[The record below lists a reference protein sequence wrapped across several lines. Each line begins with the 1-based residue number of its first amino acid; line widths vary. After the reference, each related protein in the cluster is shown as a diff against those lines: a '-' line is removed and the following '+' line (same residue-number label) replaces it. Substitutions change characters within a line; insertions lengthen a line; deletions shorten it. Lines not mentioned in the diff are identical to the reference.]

1 MFDKH
6 SIILFKKMNNLGSD
20 DLINSENELK
30 LDADTEEKKLFKMS
44 TENIIE
50 PEIETLDVAQLKAL
64 VKLMTAN
71 RNKMANQN
79 QDLLQKIEKQVD
91 ENKKHE
97 ELNKLQN
104 KEIKQLQK
112 ICKELTQESTLH
124 KKKPNQDE
132 DKQIFIPIEAE
143 KKKKLKRKTPDD
155 SPNSV
160 ISEQEVDYFCPK
172 WSSDEEDFIQNT
184 QDWQFQFK
192 KSGFQIKYEIDYI
205 NVQLK
210 NNSPGLLSIDNIFIE
225 SSESIVII

>member
-1 MFDKH
+1 
-6 SIILFKKMNNLGSD
+6 
-20 DLINSENELK
+20 
-30 LDADTEEKKLFKMS
+30 
-44 TENIIE
+44 
-50 PEIETLDVAQLKAL
+50 
-64 VKLMTAN
+64 
-71 RNKMANQN
+71 
-79 QDLLQKIEKQVD
+79 
-91 ENKKHE
+91 
-97 ELNKLQN
+97 
-104 KEIKQLQK
+104 
-112 ICKELTQESTLH
+112 LTQESTLH